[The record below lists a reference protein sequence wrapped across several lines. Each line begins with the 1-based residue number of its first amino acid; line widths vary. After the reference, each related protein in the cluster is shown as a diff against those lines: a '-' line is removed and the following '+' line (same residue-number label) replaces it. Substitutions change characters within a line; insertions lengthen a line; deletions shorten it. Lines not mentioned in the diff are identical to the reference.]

1 MIKQN
6 KHGYVS
12 IIIRLDKIRLSTKA
26 GHSKNSAASD
36 AFDFRGQQSVPWQG

>member
-6 KHGYVS
+6 MHVS
-12 IIIRLDKIRLSTKA
+12 IIRLDKIRLSTKA

-36 AFDFRGQQSVPWQG
+36 ASGFRGQQ